1 MLRKFAQ
8 RHVLAA
14 TQRYPRSIN
23 TMRFFST
30 QPSTVDDQDEEE
42 STSTNG
48 LLDLHFTQE
57 DDGVKRPFRFVGIR
71 DVEIE
76 DKRYEDRDQTV
87 KPKDAPLVLRNS
99 YGYPNFVSLYVD
111 ALPKVVEYMKQHNI
125 PHDAPRKTDQGVDF
139 VTIPPTAESA
149 PHFDLCDKPAFVEL
163 LQASAELIKEF
174 EDNEAENAKQEFDP

>member
-8 RHVLAA
+8 RHFVP
-14 TQRYPRSIN
+14 TSQRYQRAFAAP
-23 TMRFFST
+23 RFFST
-30 QPSTVDDQDEEE
+30 EPCMDDDDDDTTE
-42 STSTNG
+42 NG

-87 KPKDAPLVLRNS
+87 KPKNAPIVLRNS

-111 ALPKVVEYMKQHNI
+111 TLPKCVEYMKQNNI
-125 PHDAPRKTDQGVDF
+125 PHDPPRKNEEGVDV
-139 VTIPPTAESA
+139 VTIPPTPESA

-163 LQASAELIKEF
+163 LQASPDLIKEF
-174 EDNEAENAKQEFDP
+174 EDNERENSKTSFDD